1 MSISNLVRSAS
12 YCLSAALLLTV
23 ATGADTFAAPPDQ
36 AQRKGKPVAKRILQI
51 ESQGARAFGGT
62 NLFNPAVPS
71 GSRYLPCDHG
81 YVDWQIPP
89 GARKHSLVFTHGSG
103 TRGYQTT
110 FDGQPGFQSIF
121 LGERYRVHLVDFPR
135 TGRAG
140 QGCASY
146 TYTPNLNYTSVF
158 ENRIGLWPVD
168 QPQPT
173 YFPGVAFSQDPDVLD
188 QFFRIQYPEFNA
200 PENQQLESDALAV
213 LLEELYA
220 EHKSKSVVFSHS
232 SGGVRGFYTGTKS
245 DKIAGHVSFEP
256 ANAFF
261 PEGQEPTITRADGVV
276 VPAANAASVPL
287 EQFLELTK
295 HPILIIWGDN
305 IPSEVDPATTT
316 EPFLSVRVERFKLM
330 AKIINDYGGNAVN
343 LFLPEVGVFGN
354 THYPFA
360 DTNHTQVADQ
370 IKLWMKEHG
379 LDRGGGRGDDDND
392 DRGNGRGRD
401 RDRDD
406 DD

>member
-1 MSISNLVRSAS
+1 MTFSTLARSAT

-23 ATGADTFAAPPDQ
+23 ATGADTFAAPPDH
-36 AQRKGKPVAKRILQI
+36 ARGKGKPVAKRILQI

-89 GARKHSLVFTHGSG
+89 RARRHSLVFTHGSG

-121 LGERYRVHLVDFPR
+121 LGERYPVYLVDFPR

-158 ENRIGLWPVD
+158 QNRIGLWPID

-173 YFPGVAFSQDPDVLD
+173 YFPGVAFSRDAEALN
-188 QFFRIQYPEFNA
+188 QFFRVQYPEFNT
-200 PENQQLESDALAV
+200 PENEQLESSALAV
-213 LLEELYA
+213 LLEEIYA
-220 EHKSKSVVFSHS
+220 EGRGKSIVFSHS
-232 SGGVRGFYTGTKS
+232 SGGVRGFRTGTKT

-261 PEGQEPTITRADGVV
+261 PEGEEPMIRLANGSL
-276 VPAANAASVPL
+276 VPAANSPSVPVEEFRKL
-287 EQFLELTK
+287 AK
-295 HPILIIWGDN
+295 YPHVIIWGDN
-305 IPSEVDPATTT
+305 IPSEVDPASTT
-316 EPFLSVRVERFKLM
+316 EPALSVRVERFKLM
-330 AKIINDYGGNAVN
+330 AAAINKYGGNAIN
-343 LFLPEVGVFGN
+343 LYLPEEGVFGN

-360 DTNHTQVADQ
+360 DTNHTEVADQ
-370 IKLWMKEHG
+370 IEQWMKKQK
-379 LDRGGGRGDDDND
+379 LDK
-392 DRGNGRGRD
+392 
-401 RDRDD
+401 
-406 DD
+406 